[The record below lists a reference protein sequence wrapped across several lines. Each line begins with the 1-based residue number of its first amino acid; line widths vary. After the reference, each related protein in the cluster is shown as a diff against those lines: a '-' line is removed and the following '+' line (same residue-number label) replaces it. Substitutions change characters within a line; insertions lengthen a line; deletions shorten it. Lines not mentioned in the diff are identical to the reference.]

1 MQELKNRINK
11 YDQVQKDKLVK
22 LGNGRKS
29 YKDILI
35 YLDNEIKMSTKI
47 ASFRHSIMCFKNDG
61 VYQLNKAIEEIYG
74 ASAAKAEGGGPSGGS
89 DRPIETIDVILA
101 DGTRIKA
108 PYGQIDLPELG
119 EDANINIQY
128 DQVENV
134 LLITGQCEFRFS
146 PMIDDIVTGTRHLL
160 NTESVYKD
168 QAIELDSQCN
178 PTVMD
183 LSNIDKEFMVLSAK
197 TQYDLRPLM
206 TRIEKP
212 EQCIEK
218 GIPLKT
224 GVLLEGIYGTGKTL
238 LAFKVAQKAI
248 NNGWSF
254 IYLKEPTQLAQT
266 LRLSQTLDN
275 NGHGVIVFLEDVDQV
290 TRGNRNA
297 AMQDILNTLDGGDT
311 KAMNVIA
318 MFTTNHVELIDPTF
332 LRGKRI
338 GSIVSMGTLDHDTT
352 MEFINHTFDDYVLE
366 TEGLSEVCNKIA
378 EAGIVPAFMAEI
390 TETVKSNMLYE
401 DSNIIKAEYIT
412 SSLNSYLRQVDLSKK
427 KENYETPESRL
438 GSALVEVL
446 NTKDISNTVQ
456 HLSDSLT

>member
-254 IYLKEPTQLAQT
+254 IYL
-266 LRLSQTLDN
+266 RLIVISLV
-275 NGHGVIVFLEDVDQV
+275 GHS
-290 TRGNRNA
+290 
-297 AMQDILNTLDGGDT
+297 IL
-311 KAMNVIA
+311 
-318 MFTTNHVELIDPTF
+318 
-332 LRGKRI
+332 
-338 GSIVSMGTLDHDTT
+338 
-352 MEFINHTFDDYVLE
+352 
-366 TEGLSEVCNKIA
+366 
-378 EAGIVPAFMAEI
+378 
-390 TETVKSNMLYE
+390 
-401 DSNIIKAEYIT
+401 
-412 SSLNSYLRQVDLSKK
+412 
-427 KENYETPESRL
+427 
-438 GSALVEVL
+438 SALSMAPRHWVGLLMV
-446 NTKDISNTVQ
+446 
-456 HLSDSLT
+456 